1 MKTYKNLITELNK
14 YEKETV
20 KQARQLF
27 LKQLGH
33 KKYVEAGLSKKDPVK
48 AFERSNRE
56 ARSNPRNPFVSPRRE
71 SENVIGAFQDT
82 EPGQKGR
89 GNRIDPKTG
98 KVSRYDPTRARHKE
112 MRGLSKSK
120 AANIQKIVRRSGADQ
135 QGYSLDSVHKNLGGS
150 QNRRIYQKAFSG
162 TELEK
167 VAGDLSMFPKVK
179 SYGDLGAPTTVNIPK
194 GKIPEPPKIKPPT
207 TFKPPKGSVGAMRSP
222 VKPKT
227 FQKVLKVLGRNKKLA
242 LGALAVGGAVKGIQA
257 LRGKNK

>member
-1 MKTYKNLITELNK
+1 MKTYNDLILELNK

-20 KQARQLF
+20 KQARQIF
-27 LKQLGH
+27 LKDLGH
-33 KKYVEAGLSKKDPVK
+33 KKYKELGLNKKSSLK
-48 AFERSNRE
+48 AFEKKAAEQRSNV
-56 ARSNPRNPFVSPRRE
+56 RNPYVSPRRE

-89 GNRIDPKTG
+89 GNRVDPETG
-98 KVSRYDPTRARHKE
+98 KVTRYNPTQARQKE
-112 MRGLSKSK
+112 MRGVSKKKS
-120 AANIQKIVRRSGADQ
+120 ADIQKIVRKTGDKQ
-135 QGYSLDSVHKNLGGS
+135 LDMVYKNIGGS

-167 VAGDLSMFPKVK
+167 VAGDLDMFPKTR
-179 SYGDLGAPTTVNIPK
+179 STGAPTTANIPK
-194 GKIPEPPKIKPPT
+194 GKIPEPPKIKPSSS
-207 TFKPPKGSVGAMRSP
+207 FKPPKGSVGAMRSP

-227 FQKVLKVLGRNKKLA
+227 FQKALKVLGKNKKFA

>member
-1 MKTYKNLITELNK
+1 MKSYKEFITELNK

-20 KQARQLF
+20 KMARQLF

-48 AFERSNRE
+48 AFQRSNRE
-56 ARSNPRNPFVSPRRE
+56 ARSNPRNPYVSPRRE

-89 GNRIDPKTG
+89 GNRIDPETG
-98 KVSRYDPTRARHKE
+98 KVSRYDPTKVRHKE
-112 MRGLSKSK
+112 LRGVSKKKS
-120 AANIQKIVRRSGADQ
+120 ADIQKIMRKTGDKQ
-135 QGYSLDSVHKNLGGS
+135 IDSVYKNIGGS
-150 QNRRIYQKAFSG
+150 QSRRIYQPAFSG
-162 TELEK
+162 TELER
-167 VAGDLSMFPKVK
+167 AAREMDMFPKTK
-179 SYGDLGAPTTVNIPK
+179 IGSPTLASIPK

-257 LRGKNK
+257 LRNRKN

>member
-48 AFERSNRE
+48 AFQRSNRE
-56 ARSNPRNPFVSPRRE
+56 ARSNPRNPYVSPRRE

-89 GNRIDPKTG
+89 GNRVDPETG
-98 KVSRYDPTRARHKE
+98 RITKYDPTRTRHKE
-112 MRGLSKSK
+112 LRGVSKKKS
-120 AANIQKIVRRSGADQ
+120 ADIQKLYKTTGDKMKSDL
-135 QGYSLDSVHKNLGGS
+135 YKNIGGS
-150 QNRRIYQKAFSG
+150 QNRRIYQPAFSG
-162 TELEK
+162 TELERAAK
-167 VAGDLSMFPKVK
+167 EMDMFPKSK
-179 SYGDLGAPTTVNIPK
+179 IGSPTTRNIPK
-194 GKIPEPPKIKPPT
+194 GKIPEPPKIKPSS
-207 TFKPPKGSVGAMRSP
+207 TFKPPKGSVGAMKSP

-227 FQKVLKVLGRNKKLA
+227 FQKGLKVLGKNKKFA
-242 LGALAVGGAVKGIQA
+242 LGALAVGAGIAGVRA
-257 LRGKNK
+257 LRNRNN

>member
-48 AFERSNRE
+48 AFQRSNRE
-56 ARSNPRNPFVSPRRE
+56 ARSNPRNPYVSPRRE

-89 GNRIDPKTG
+89 GNRVDPETG
-98 KVSRYDPTRARHKE
+98 RITKYDPTRTRHKE
-112 MRGLSKSK
+112 LRGVSKKKS
-120 AANIQKIVRRSGADQ
+120 ADIQKLYKTTGDKMKSDL
-135 QGYSLDSVHKNLGGS
+135 YKNIGGS
-150 QNRRIYQKAFSG
+150 QNRRIYQPAFSG
-162 TELEK
+162 TELERAAK
-167 VAGDLSMFPKVK
+167 EMDMFPKSK
-179 SYGDLGAPTTVNIPK
+179 IGSPTTATIPK
-194 GKIPEPPKIKPPT
+194 GKIPEPPKIKPSS
-207 TFKPPKGSVGAMRSP
+207 TFKPPKGSVGAMKSP

-227 FQKVLKVLGRNKKLA
+227 FQKGLKVLGKNKKFA
-242 LGALAVGGAVKGIQA
+242 LGALAVGAGIAGVRA